1 MRVKFYG
8 ALQQYV
14 PPGIEDIDFA
24 VNTVKECIE
33 AVTSQIPALRT
44 LPRKV
49 VQVLGVNNEH
59 DLLRTDM
66 DVVHIVPAFVGGK
79 RGGLVQIVIGGLL
92 IAASFLPGLTPFV
105 ATFLFNAGVAL
116 ALGGLAAL
124 LAPKPSS
131 TNPSSATNP
140 EGSKYLGARG
150 NTTRIGTRI
159 PLAYGR
165 QRLYGHILSYNVTA
179 ADVVRV
185 GEEIGVGVE
194 TGTFSLKQNHV
205 NLSADNTVARAV
217 LKEASGGASPYT
229 YRMTNLG
236 SLTFNPSTRTLSA
249 RAGLFGVQSCTYTA
263 TDADNTAVS
272 VSFTVAYDTEAIS
285 HGGGP

>member
-1 MRVKFYG
+1 MRVKFHG
-8 ALQQYV
+8 ALQQHV

-33 AVTSQIPALRT
+33 AVTSQIPAFTT

-49 VQVLGVNNEH
+49 VQVMGVNNEH

-66 DVVHIVPAFVGGK
+66 DVVHIMPAFVGGK

-92 IAASFLPGLTPFV
+92 IAASFLIPGLAPFAV
-105 ATFLFNAGVAL
+105 TFLFNAGVAL
-116 ALGGLAAL
+116 ALGGLATL

-165 QRLYGHILSYNVTA
+165 QRMYGHILSYNVTSV
-179 ADVVRV
+179 DVDK
-185 GEEIGVGVE
+185 EAGVE
-194 TGTFSLKQNHV
+194 SSTLSLKQSQV
-205 NLSADNTVARAV
+205 NLTGDGVRVFAV
-217 LKEASGGASPYT
+217 LKEATGGNGPYT
-229 YRMTNLG
+229 YSATNLG
-236 SLTFNPSTRTLSA
+236 SDLTFTASTRTLSV
-249 RAGLFGVQSCTYTA
+249 RSQVKGSQTIIYTV
-263 TDADNTAVS
+263 TDADKLTAKVS
-272 VSFTVAYDTEAIS
+272 VPVGYNTNAGNIDY
-285 HGGGP
+285 GGGP